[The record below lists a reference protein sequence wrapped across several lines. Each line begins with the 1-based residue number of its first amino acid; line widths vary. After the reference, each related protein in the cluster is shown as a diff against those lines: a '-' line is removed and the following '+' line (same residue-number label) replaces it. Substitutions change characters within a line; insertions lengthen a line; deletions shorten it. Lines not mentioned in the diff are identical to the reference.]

1 MNLHDGSVVGKSG
14 KNWRNDEED
23 EDEAD
28 EACSGQFANVPGI
41 VKYYFQY
48 SLHVNPYYFFI
59 NLIFLLVEWKIINM
73 IYFLLQGF
81 HHNLRS
87 FKLLFHQYVY

>member
-48 SLHVNPYYFFI
+48 SRLIYLRKVTWVWHRWCMPKNPHKRFYPD
-59 NLIFLLVEWKIINM
+59 LTAVDRE
-73 IYFLLQGF
+73 
-81 HHNLRS
+81 
-87 FKLLFHQYVY
+87 